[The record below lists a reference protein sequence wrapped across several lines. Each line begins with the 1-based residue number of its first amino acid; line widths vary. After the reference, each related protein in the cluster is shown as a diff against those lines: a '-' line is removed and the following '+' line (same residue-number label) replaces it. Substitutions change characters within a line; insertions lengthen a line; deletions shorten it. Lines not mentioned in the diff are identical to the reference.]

1 VTIVVT
7 GATGF
12 IGSEVIKELS
22 RFGERTLAV
31 SGPRSTQLV
40 KYNNVEWL
48 AYDSDLEELTR
59 RIAQVSPT
67 TVVHCASHY
76 VLHHDAKDIDPMIDA
91 NIRIGALLL
100 GALGDEGTH
109 FVNLSTFFQRQG
121 AKGTQPNSL
130 YAATKQSFTEIAR
143 WFGTQSNIRVCDV
156 TLFDTYGPG
165 DRRAKLIPN
174 LLKSAQSGELIEI
187 VTPDAEINL
196 CFIEDVVAAIAHI
209 VARGITGEWSVRA
222 AANCRVAE
230 VVSEIEAVTNRKIV
244 KKFGTQQPHA
254 SPRLDGPPVLNAWS
268 PAWSLRMGI
277 AACWKSLQVG
287 K

>member
-12 IGSEVIKELS
+12 IGSEVIKALS
-22 RFGERTLAV
+22 RLGERTLAV

-40 KYNNVEWL
+40 KYHNVEWL
-48 AYDSDLEELTR
+48 AYDSDLEDLTR
-59 RIAQVSPT
+59 RVAQVSPT
-67 TVVHCASHY
+67 AVVHCANHY

-91 NIRIGALLL
+91 NIRMGALLL

-121 AKGTQPNSL
+121 AEGTQPNSL
-130 YAATKQSFTEIAR
+130 YAATKQAFTEH
-143 WFGTQSNIRVCDV
+143 SNIRVCDV

-165 DRRAKLIPN
+165 DRRAKLIPK
-174 LLKSAQSGELIEI
+174 LLKSALSGELVEI
-187 VTPDAEINL
+187 LTPDAEMNL
-196 CFIEDVVAAIAHI
+196 CFIEDVVAALAHI

-230 VVSEIEAVTNRKIV
+230 VVSEIEAVTNRKV
-244 KKFGTQQPHA
+244 VEKFGTGQPHA
-254 SPRLDGPPVLNAWS
+254 SPRLDGPPVLNDWS

-277 AACWKSLQVG
+277 EACWKSQQVVE
-287 K
+287 

>member
-1 VTIVVT
+1 MTIVVT

-22 RFGERTLAV
+22 RLGERTLAV

-40 KYNNVEWL
+40 KYHNVEWL
-48 AYDSDLEELTR
+48 AYDSDLIDLTR
-59 RIAQVSPT
+59 RVAQVPPT
-67 TVVHCASHY
+67 AVVHCANHY

-91 NIRIGALLL
+91 NIRMGTLLL

-121 AKGTQPNSL
+121 AEGVHPNSL
-130 YAATKQSFTEIAR
+130 YAATKQAFTEIAR
-143 WFGTQSNIRVCDV
+143 WFGTHSNIRVCDV

-165 DRRAKLIPN
+165 DRRAKLIPK
-174 LLKSAQSGELIEI
+174 LLKSARSGEMVEI
-187 VTPDAEINL
+187 LTPDAEMNL

-230 VVSEIEAVTNRKIV
+230 VVSEIEAVTNRKV
-244 KKFGTQQPHA
+244 VEKFGTGQPHA
-254 SPRLDGPPVLNAWS
+254 SPRLDGPPVLNDWS
-268 PAWSLRMGI
+268 PVWSLRMGI
-277 AACWKSLQVG
+277 EACWKSQQVVE
-287 K
+287 